1 MNSFFRIQIAKK
13 FVGEIECIFEHYVH
27 CCSWLNGAVE
37 YFRKEV
43 YSCFFFLLWVE
54 EAVLSLIIISVI
66 LCLGTQ
72 SAEVQYKYHPV
83 LITLLI
89 KRQNFEGCGP
99 LRARRVSNFPIS
111 SIKIWFQ
118 KTHDKRF
125 RWDYMIQM
133 QRMGNPI
140 LGQLPALGILVALWR
155 L

>member
-1 MNSFFRIQIAKK
+1 MHFWALCSLLFLAQWGSRIFQEGSLWFVFFFALSWGGCSILDNHLSDT
-13 FVGEIECIFEHYVH
+13 GY
-27 CCSWLNGAVE
+27 SWL
-37 YFRKEV
+37 
-43 YSCFFFLLWVE
+43 
-54 EAVLSLIIISVI
+54 
-66 LCLGTQ
+66 GT
-72 SAEVQYKYHPV
+72 AEVQYKYHPI